1 MIDRPLSEN
10 APPFRDRPFQK
21 SLEADVLYRSLF
33 ENSHLVMLIIDPETG
48 AIADA
53 SLSACRYYG
62 YQRDELRQM
71 NIVEINTLSPR
82 QIREEMRKARKE
94 ERSFFHFQHRL
105 KSGKIKEVEVYSGP
119 ITIDGKDYLYSIVRD
134 ITEQVRAKSA
144 LAESEEKYRL
154 LVENATEAIFVVQDG
169 CLKFP
174 NPKTLEILGR
184 KEAEIFHVPFTE
196 FVHPDDRQMVFEM
209 NQRRLAGDETVPE
222 TYSFRV
228 IGKRGVENTVELNAV
243 KITWEGRAATLNFIR
258 DISEQKKL
266 EACLYQAQKMEAIG
280 TLAGGIAHDFN
291 NLLMGIQGRA
301 SLMASALATGDP
313 NLEHVEGIDGYV
325 RRATN
330 LTRQLLGFARRGKYE
345 AVPTDMN
352 EVVKESAR
360 MFGRT
365 RKEIQIQE
373 TYGENLWPADVDRRQ
388 MEQVLLNF
396 FVNAWQAMP
405 RGGELL
411 LQTENELLDE
421 HGSSQYQV
429 TPGRYVKISVTD
441 TGVGMA
447 DAILGR
453 IFDPFFTTK
462 EMGRGTGL
470 GLASAYGIVKNHKG
484 FINVSSKKGRG
495 STFSVFLPASESE
508 MRQEKRRYPK
518 SLPGTETVLLVDD
531 EQIVIEVVKP
541 MLEQLGYQV
550 LSAAN
555 GVEGIEMF
563 RRNKEKVDLVILDM
577 VMPDM
582 HGGKVFD
589 RLKEIDPGVQ
599 VLLSSG
605 YSQEGQAEQ
614 ILRRGCRG
622 FIQKPFAM
630 ETLSEKIRE
639 ILRAGKLPVKQ

>member
-1 MIDRPLSEN
+1 MTDCPLPEN
-10 APPFRDRPFQK
+10 APPFRDPSLK
-21 SLEADVLYRSLF
+21 NSLEADGLYRSLF
-33 ENSHLVMLIIDPETG
+33 ENSHLIMLIIDPETG
-48 AIADA
+48 AIVDA
-53 SLSACRYYG
+53 SLAACRYYG
-62 YQRDELRQM
+62 YKRDELRQM
-71 NIVEINTLSPR
+71 NIMQINTLSSR
-82 QIREEMRKARKE
+82 QIRENMRKAKIE

-119 ITIDGKDYLYSIVRD
+119 ITIGGKDYLYSIVRD
-134 ITEQVRAKSA
+134 ITEQVTAKSA

-174 NPKTLEILGR
+174 NPKTLQILGR
-184 KEAEIFHVPFTE
+184 QENEISHVPFTE
-196 FVHPDDRQMVFEM
+196 FIHPDDRQIFVEM
-209 NQRRLAGDETVPE
+209 HQRRLAGDETVPE
-222 TYSFRV
+222 TCFFRL
-228 IGKRGVENTVELNAV
+228 IGKSGVEYTVELNAV

-291 NLLMGIQGRA
+291 NLLMGIQGRT
-301 SLMASALATGDP
+301 SLMAAALDPGDP

-345 AVPTDMN
+345 AAPTNMN
-352 EVVKESAR
+352 EIVQESVR

-365 RKEIQIQE
+365 RKEVQIRE
-373 TYGENLWPADVDRRQ
+373 AYEENLWTADVDRRQ
-388 MEQVLLNF
+388 MEQVLLNL

-405 RGGELL
+405 GGGKLF
-411 LQTENELLDE
+411 LQTENEVLDE
-421 HGSSQYQV
+421 RGSSQYQV

-447 DAILGR
+447 DEILGR

-484 FINVSSKKGRG
+484 FINASSKEGRG
-495 STFSVFLPASESE
+495 STFSVYLPASESE
-508 MRQEKRRYPK
+508 MQQEKRRYSK
-518 SLPGTETVLLVDD
+518 TVPGTETVLLVDD

-541 MLEQLGYQV
+541 MLERLGYQV

-555 GVEGIEMF
+555 GAEGIEMF
-563 RRNKEKVDLVILDM
+563 RRNKGKVDLVILDL

-582 HGGKVFD
+582 PGGKVFD
-589 RLKEIDPGVQ
+589 QLKEIDPGVK

-630 ETLSEKIRE
+630 GKLSEKIHD
-639 ILRAGKLPVKQ
+639 LVHAGKLPQKQ